1 MWSNNSISGY
11 LSDDNKNSNL
21 KRYMD
26 INVHCSIIYNRQD
39 MEVTQ
44 VSNDAWM
51 DKEGV
56 IHKHWNFTQ
65 P

>member
-1 MWSNNSISGY
+1 
-11 LSDDNKNSNL
+11 
-21 KRYMD
+21 MD